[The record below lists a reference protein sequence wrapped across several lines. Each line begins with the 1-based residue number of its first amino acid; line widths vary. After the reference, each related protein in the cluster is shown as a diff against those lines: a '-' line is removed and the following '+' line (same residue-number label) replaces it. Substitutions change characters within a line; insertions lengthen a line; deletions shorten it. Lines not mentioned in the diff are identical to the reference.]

1 MQKKQFDATGSKGRG
16 VKFARFRVLRDA
28 ACPAVLVEAG
38 FLSNRSEEF
47 RCSDENFRRA
57 LAKSLADAV
66 SGYASL

>member
-28 ACPAVLVEAG
+28 SCPAVLVEAG
-38 FLSNRSEEF
+38 FLSNRSEES

-57 LAKSLADAV
+57 LANSLADAV